1 MGSYMRFV
9 VTSCLMVCFLWF
21 ANSNA
26 LGTPPDPPYRVFI
39 LHSYEFDHVCG
50 QPQHD
55 GVVSALDK
63 AGLKDQKNLTI
74 ETYCMDTK
82 RQNNTEELIHKQAQV
97 AMERIRSFRPDV
109 LVVLDDNAFRTVA
122 LSLADTSTPIVFCGL
137 NGQPEDYH
145 KQKAFMES
153 RERPAHNITGVY
165 EKLHFVNA
173 IRVHVRLFPE
183 TKKVVILSDLSPT
196 GRAILE
202 QVRIEM
208 SQEPLPCAHIIQVVQ
223 TWEEY
228 KLAIL
233 AANQEP
239 EVGVIYPGAL
249 LLKDGEGNTYTAP
262 EIFAWT
268 RENSTQPEIAINY
281 AFTKMGLFGGVAVD
295 FHAMGEQAGRMA
307 IRILRGEDP
316 GRIPIEEAERY
327 ALVFNLDRARQLG
340 IQIPPDVLLAADEV
354 IADKRKGQGLQAQ

>member
-1 MGSYMRFV
+1 
-9 VTSCLMVCFLWF
+9 
-21 ANSNA
+21 
-26 LGTPPDPPYRVFI
+26 
-39 LHSYEFDHVCG
+39 
-50 QPQHD
+50 
-55 GVVSALDK
+55 
-63 AGLKDQKNLTI
+63 
-74 ETYCMDTK
+74 
-82 RQNNTEELIHKQAQV
+82 
-97 AMERIRSFRPDV
+97 
-109 LVVLDDNAFRTVA
+109 VVLDDNAFRTVA

-137 NGQPEDYH
+137 NGQPETYH
-145 KQKAFMES
+145 KQKAFVES
-153 RERPAHNITGVY
+153 RERPGHNITGVY

-173 IRVHVRLFPE
+173 VRVHVRLFPE

-208 SQEPLPCAHIIQVVQ
+208 AREPIPCAHEFRVVQ
-223 TWEEY
+223 NWEEY
-228 KLAIL
+228 KLAVL
-233 AANQEP
+233 AANQDP

-249 LLKDGEGNTYTAP
+249 LLKDREGNTYTAP

-295 FHAMGEQAGRMA
+295 FHSMGEQAGRMA
-307 IRILRGEDP
+307 IRILQGEDP

-340 IQIPPDVLLAADEV
+340 IRIPPDVLLAADEV
-354 IADKRKGQGLQAQ
+354 IIDKKRQGLERR